1 MSFLSIRITP
11 AQFASDLACGI
22 LLLMSKRYPIPAGES
37 RVELQV
43 KNSRFIGR
51 ATYTPSVETA
61 KAFIKQVKKEEP
73 NNTHAVYAFAVGHGA
88 SVTHGMSDAGEP
100 SGTAGRPAL
109 AVVKGSGLGDVT
121 AVIIR
126 YFGGTKLGT
135 GGLVKAYTET
145 AQLAL
150 AELSTT
156 EKVEYKSVQITVPY
170 AQYEQ
175 IKRLVEAHQGQIDNE
190 VFGADVTLYLTFI
203 VDDLPDFES
212 ALADA
217 TRGQVSTAEFD

>member
-1 MSFLSIRITP
+1 
-11 AQFASDLACGI
+11 
-22 LLLMSKRYPIPAGES
+22 MSKRYPIPAGES

-51 ATYTPSVETA
+51 AGYTPTLEAA
-61 KAFIKQVKKEEP
+61 KAFIEQVKAEES
-73 NNTHAVYAFAVGHGA
+73 NSTHAVYAFAVGYGA

-121 AVIIR
+121 VVIIR

-145 AQLAL
+145 TQLAL
-150 AELSTT
+150 AELPVG
-156 EKVEYKSVQITVPY
+156 EKVERRTVQVTVPY
-170 AQYEQ
+170 SHYEQ
-175 IKRLVEAHQGQIDNE
+175 IKRLVEDHHGQIE
-190 VFGADVTLYLTFI
+190 AEEFAAEVTLRLTFTT
-203 VDDLPDFES
+203 DGLPAFQS

-217 TRGQVSTAEFD
+217 TRGQVAVVRIEV

>member
-1 MSFLSIRITP
+1 MT
-11 AQFASDLACGI
+11 D
-22 LLLMSKRYPIPAGES
+22 RYPIPAGEA

-51 ATYTPSVETA
+51 AAHTPSIEEA
-61 KAFIKQVKKEEP
+61 KAFIDQVKTENP
-73 NNTHAVYAFAVGHGA
+73 NHSHAVYAFAVGYGA

-121 AVIIR
+121 VVIVR

-150 AELSTT
+150 AELPVT
-156 EKVEYKSVQITVPY
+156 EKIEWQAVQVTIPY
-170 AQYEQ
+170 PYYEQ
-175 IKRLVEAHQGQIDNE
+175 IKRLVIEHNGQVEAE
-190 VFGADVTLYLTFI
+190 AFGAEVTLRLSFTI
-203 VDDLPDFES
+203 DDLPPFEAAIS
-212 ALADA
+212 ELS
-217 TRGQVSTAEFD
+217 RGQIPIIKQGE